1 MLNKGNAMKLRTK
14 KTEQWIHFLRDGGE
28 TRFLVSPMTE
38 SENADLL
45 KLCRKFGW
53 EKGQRF
59 EDTPDYKSF
68 KSQKIKKT
76 ILDWEGAE
84 NEDGMELDCTDENK
98 LKIYYGDP
106 KVVNWV
112 LEEADK
118 ILEAGIK
125 EDEADKANL

>member
-1 MLNKGNAMKLRTK
+1 MK
-14 KTEQWIHFLRDGGE
+14 
-28 TRFLVSPMTE
+28 FLVSPMTE

-59 EDTPDYKSF
+59 EDTPDYQSF

-84 NEDGMELDCTDENK
+84 NEDGIELDCTDENK

-106 KVVNWV
+106 EVINWV

-125 EDEADKANL
+125 EAEADNVNL

>member
-1 MLNKGNAMKLRTK
+1 MKLRTK
-14 KTEQWIHFLRDGGE
+14 KTKQWITFLRDGGE
-28 TRFLVSPMTE
+28 AKFLVSPMTE

-45 KLCRKFGW
+45 KQCRKWGW

-59 EDTPDYKSF
+59 EDTPDYQAF

-84 NEDGMELDCTDENK
+84 NEDGTKLPCTDENK
-98 LKIYYGDP
+98 MAVYTGDP
-106 KVVNWV
+106 EVINWAI
-112 LEEADK
+112 EEADK